1 MAIIDRI
8 PRADLGVKWKHKGWF
23 AFCPVYIDDCRSSN
37 VTLCERNWVPE
48 FVMALAHWVLV
59 ITMQV
64 IATFDEDY
72 EPRFKFTV
80 TGKLSPP

>member
-23 AFCPVYIDDCRSSN
+23 AFCPVYIDDIRSPN
-37 VTLCERNWVPE
+37 PTLTERNWVPE
-48 FVMALAHWVLV
+48 LVMELARWFQV
-59 ITMQV
+59 ISMQI

-72 EPRFKFTV
+72 EPRFMFAV